1 MTTATEH
8 AINPIS
14 EESHKVFVGNLSFT
28 STDESLREYFGD
40 AGEIV
45 ETIIIKKGSRPKGY
59 GFVAFKTLKEAE
71 KAVND
76 YHKKELDGREI
87 SVQLAKP
94 REEPIKPAT
103 EKKKPKR
110 KSKKSRKSAEVS
122 EAEEEKVVEI
132 PSPIKPETEETKPK
146 TSVFVANLPLKI
158 DKDQLE
164 ALFKNYQVE
173 SALVAIKRSGRSKG
187 YGFVEFKTVEEMEKV
202 LKEFVNV
209 EVEGR
214 PIHVSAATSEKN
226 TERKLKPKK
235 TKQQVEEPTTGEK
248 KKSSG
253 KNKKSAKK
261 SSANEGIAAAKG
273 TQDAVVELKK
283 EDGVEAALKAQGAV
297 KEVKKE
303 DGVEAAHKAQDA
315 VKEVK
320 KEDGVEAA
328 HKAQGAVKE
337 VKKNDGVEA
346 AHKAQGAVKEVKKE
360 DGVDAAHKAQDAVK
374 EVKKEDGIDAAK
386 DANIAAKSS

>member
-1 MTTATEH
+1 MTTTTEH
-8 AINPIS
+8 AANPVG

-28 STDESLREYFGD
+28 STDESLREYFKD

-103 EKKKPKR
+103 ENKKSKK
-110 KSKKSRKSAEVS
+110 KSKKSRKSSEGG
-122 EAEEEKVVEI
+122 EAEEDKSAEST
-132 PSPIKPETEETKPK
+132 PTSKPENTTEEKEIKPK
-146 TSVFVANLPLKI
+146 TSIFVANLPLTI
-158 DKDQLE
+158 DKDQLA
-164 ALFKNYQVE
+164 ALFKDYQVE

-187 YGFVEFKTVEEMEKV
+187 YGFVEFNTVEEMEKA

-226 TERKLKPKK
+226 TERKVKPKK
-235 TKQQVEEPTTGEK
+235 NKQQTEDGTGEK

-261 SSANEGIAAAKG
+261 SSVQAKENEGVAAAKG
-273 TQDAVVELKK
+273 AQDAVVELKK
-283 EDGVEAALKAQGAV
+283 EDGVEAAHKAQGAV
-297 KEVKKE
+297 KELKKE
-303 DGVEAAHKAQDA
+303 DGVDAAHKAQDA

-337 VKKNDGVEA
+337 VKKEDGVDA
-346 AHKAQGAVKEVKKE
+346 AHKAQNAVKEVKKE
-360 DGVDAAHKAQDAVK
+360 DGVDAA
-374 EVKKEDGIDAAK
+374 K
-386 DANIAAKSS
+386 DANKAAKSS